1 MKKKLNFIP
10 VTFLAMVLM
19 FLAGCKGNTP
29 ASETTIV
36 DQGSADTTTQ
46 NIPKG
51 NGYTYVMKMESNPD
65 IIEAGKQV
73 VFSLKPQIDGRES
86 EPVPLEAR
94 GGFEIH
100 TILVSDDL
108 SWFDHRHPVLSDLG
122 TYELKYTFEEGGIY
136 DLYADYKPTGSFET
150 YEKKSFAVNGNS
162 TLGKA
167 FKEPKLSS
175 AAGPYQVSISPG
187 QDDSF
192 VSSSPQLLNVTIS
205 KDNIPVNPSTLGD
218 YLGSKGH
225 MVIINLNDRNFLHV
239 HPSLENGNL
248 VFHATFPKPG
258 LYRAWLQFQTENI
271 VQTADF
277 VLQVIDGNTKS
288 GE

>member
-1 MKKKLNFIP
+1 MNKKLNFIP
-10 VTFLAMVLM
+10 AAFLVMVVS

-29 ASETTIV
+29 ASETTGA
-36 DQGSADTTTQ
+36 DQVSTDTMDH
-46 NIPKG
+46 NMPKG
-51 NGYTYVMKMESNPD
+51 NGKTYVMKMESNPD
-65 IIEAGKQV
+65 IIVAGKQV
-73 VFSLKPQIDGRES
+73 VFSLKPQVEGRES
-86 EPVPLEAR
+86 EPVPLDTR

-100 TILVSDDL
+100 LVLVSDDL

-136 DLYADYKPTGSFET
+136 DLYADYQPTGSTET

-187 QDDSF
+187 ESDSF
-192 VSSSPQLLNVTIS
+192 ASGRAQDLNITIT
-205 KDNIPVNPSTLGD
+205 KDNIPVNPSALGD

-239 HPSLENGNL
+239 HPSVENGNL
-248 VFHATFPKPG
+248 VFHTTFPKPG
-258 LYRAWLQFQTENI
+258 LYRAWFQFQTENI

-277 VLQVIDGNTKS
+277 VLQAIDGDTKS